1 MQQFFSRTFW
11 FALVTMAVLYSIG
24 MVGYYTGTSLIFLG
38 LIVAVGAN
46 LAYQKLDLALALV
59 FIELFSNPHG
69 ALLLADVAG
78 FPVSMRMALFIGVML
93 GWSIGWG
100 TRKYQSNLKDGRAAI
115 FLFVMIAVVLGF
127 TIGVLT
133 RDPIAVFKDGNAYL
147 YLLYLLPMLT
157 VTWTHKHRHDLLQI
171 LAAGAVW
178 AAMVSLTI
186 LYIFTHF
193 WVALLAPVYE
203 MLRDLRIA
211 EVTDVGGGVYRV
223 FMQSQMFTAI
233 FGWFVLA
240 LSMTNQKK
248 QWFIGL
254 GAMSVAV
261 VLLALSRS
269 FWVGLLPA
277 FVFLLFMLARTRK
290 PTFSAIARFIG
301 WSTITIALGVALLL
315 AVALFPIPDPS
326 LAGDSLFASFKDRT
340 TEIDDAG
347 ISSRWKLFT
356 PMFSTIVES
365 PLVGH
370 GFGKA
375 VTFES
380 DDPRIRSISP
390 DGTWSTTSMEWGWLE
405 LWIKMGVVGPLAFF
419 YAAYELVRR
428 LWSYQ
433 WTQQAWM
440 GLALITGLVF
450 IYSTHFFSPYLNHP
464 IGLGYLLFL
473 IPFLPDKKQAVSH
486 STVLIAE
493 LMRSRQPTVAVTSKS

>member
-1 MQQFFSRTFW
+1 
-11 FALVTMAVLYSIG
+11 
-24 MVGYYTGTSLIFLG
+24 
-38 LIVAVGAN
+38 
-46 LAYQKLDLALALV
+46 
-59 FIELFSNPHG
+59 
-69 ALLLADVAG
+69 
-78 FPVSMRMALFIGVML
+78 
-93 GWSIGWG
+93 
-100 TRKYQSNLKDGRAAI
+100 
-115 FLFVMIAVVLGF
+115 
-127 TIGVLT
+127 
-133 RDPIAVFKDGNAYL
+133 
-147 YLLYLLPMLT
+147 
-157 VTWTHKHRHDLLQI
+157 
-171 LAAGAVW
+171 
-178 AAMVSLTI
+178 
-186 LYIFTHF
+186 
-193 WVALLAPVYE
+193 
-203 MLRDLRIA
+203 
-211 EVTDVGGGVYRV
+211 
-223 FMQSQMFTAI
+223 
-233 FGWFVLA
+233 
-240 LSMTNQKK
+240 
-248 QWFIGL
+248 
-254 GAMSVAV
+254 
-261 VLLALSRS
+261 
-269 FWVGLLPA
+269 
-277 FVFLLFMLARTRK
+277 
-290 PTFSAIARFIG
+290 
-301 WSTITIALGVALLL
+301 LGVALLL